1 MYTSENRQ
9 ISVHGGTG
17 RVLALILVLALA
29 FSCVGSGLAFADDE
43 ARAPLS
49 PREVYAENVNSAV
62 GITTSITTTNYYGYT
77 TKAAASGSGFIYSE
91 DGYIVT
97 NYHVIDDSDS
107 ITVTTYDNK
116 SYAAKIVGC
125 DESSDI
131 AVLKID
137 AEGLQ
142 PVTLG
147 DSDALCVGD
156 YVLAIGNP
164 LGELTFSLTMG
175 IVSALGREVT
185 FSSGSTMAL
194 IQTDAAINSG
204 NSGGPLFNMYGEV
217 VGITNAK
224 FSSNAMSG
232 SASIDNIGFA
242 IPINQ
247 VRSIVDSI
255 IELGYI
261 VKPYLGVTIGTV
273 SEELQSYGIPQGASI
288 QAVAKDSP
296 AEKAGLLEKD
306 IITAANG
313 TEIRS
318 SNDLVRFVSGCR
330 PGDELSFS
338 VYRSGEKEL
347 LTIAVTLGEQQE
359 EAKTTAVD
367 EQPTDREQIRPG
379 QQDGSGDSDFFG
391 DLFGFPFGYGHA
403 G

>member
-1 MYTSENRQ
+1 MFTKESKHT
-9 ISVHGGTG
+9 VG
-17 RVLALILVLALA
+17 RKGRILALVLVIALALG
-29 FSCVGSGLAFADDE
+29 CVGAGLAFAAGDE
-43 ARAPLS
+43 PRELLS
-49 PREVYAENVNSAV
+49 PSDVYANNVNAAV
-62 GITTSITTTNYYGYT
+62 GITTSTTTNYYGYT

-97 NYHVIDDSDS
+97 NYHVIDDSSS

-116 SYAAKIVGC
+116 SYPAKIVGC

-137 AEGLQ
+137 ATGLQ
-142 PVTLG
+142 PVILG
-147 DSDALCVGD
+147 DSDALRVGD
-156 YVLAIGNP
+156 TVLAIGNP

-204 NSGGPLFNMYGEV
+204 NSGGPLFNLYGEL

-224 FSSNAMSG
+224 YSTSVLSG

-247 VRSIVDSI
+247 VRGIVDSI
-255 IELGYI
+255 IAYGYI
-261 VKPYLGVTIGTV
+261 VKPYLGVSIASV
-273 SEELQSYGIPQGASI
+273 SDELQSYGIPQGASV
-288 QAVAKDSP
+288 QVVNEGSP
-296 AEKAGLLEKD
+296 AEKAGLQEKD

-318 SNDLVRFVSGCR
+318 SSDLVRFVSGSK
-330 PGDELSFS
+330 PGDELTLS
-338 VYRSGEKEL
+338 VYRNGESEL
-347 LTIAVTLGEQQE
+347 LTITVTLGEQQK
-359 EAKTTAVD
+359 EAKTSTVD
-367 EQPTDREQIRPG
+367 ETEDGWQKQPGRDDQNGFGSTDPG
-379 QQDGSGDSDFFG
+379 DFFS
-391 DLFGFPFGYGHA
+391 FPFGYGFA